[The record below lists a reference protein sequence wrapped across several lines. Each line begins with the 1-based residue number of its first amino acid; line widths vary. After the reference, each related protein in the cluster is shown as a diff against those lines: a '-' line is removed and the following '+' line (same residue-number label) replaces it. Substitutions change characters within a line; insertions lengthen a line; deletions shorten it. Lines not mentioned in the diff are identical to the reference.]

1 MAEPGDIEDLENEF
15 EELLNLLEDEERLPT
30 EEEEERIEEIQRLI
44 DLASELEIDEFD
56 IEERRERLL
65 DDDPVTLPDGEI
77 DTWERWREE
86 SGYGR
91 MSNGRRNTPQVEEVN
106 AD

>member
-1 MAEPGDIEDLENEF
+1 MVEPGDIEDLENEF
-15 EELLNLLEDEERLPT
+15 EELLSLLEDEERLPT

-44 DLASELEIDEFD
+44 DVASELEIEEFD

-65 DDDPVTLPDGEI
+65 DNDPVTLPDGEI

-86 SGYGR
+86 SG
-91 MSNGRRNTPQVEEVN
+91 SP
-106 AD
+106 

>member
-1 MAEPGDIEDLENEF
+1 MVEPGDIEDLENEF
-15 EELLNLLEDEERLPT
+15 EELLSLLEDEERLPT

-44 DLASELEIDEFD
+44 DVASELEIQEFD

-65 DDDPVTLPDGEI
+65 DNDPVILPDGEI

-86 SGYGR
+86 SG
-91 MSNGRRNTPQVEEVN
+91 SP
-106 AD
+106 

>member
-15 EELLNLLEDEERLPT
+15 EELLSLLEDEERLPT

-44 DLASELEIDEFD
+44 DVASELEIEEFD

-65 DDDPVTLPDGEI
+65 DNDPVTLPDGEI

-86 SGYGR
+86 SG
-91 MSNGRRNTPQVEEVN
+91 SP
-106 AD
+106 